1 MIRIGIDVGGTNT
14 DAVLMD
20 GQEVLHAIKTP
31 TTADVTSGVLKAL
44 EMVLEG
50 RETGNVAGVMIGT
63 THFTNAIVQRRELA
77 PTAIVRLGL
86 PATQSLPPMVSWP
99 DDLRQ
104 ALGGHIYLAHGGWEF
119 DRRPLSPLD
128 PDELRGIALETK
140 NKGVKNIAI
149 SAVFS
154 PINTSIETDA
164 ATIIKE
170 VHPDAEITVSSEI
183 GRVGLLERKNA
194 AIINA
199 CLHDLGHKT
208 VRAFRVGDVRTNFRM
223 PDVLS
228 IGLGGGSLIGIEPL
242 SVGPVSIGFRLPEK
256 ALVFGGD
263 TLTAS
268 DIAVAAGMAQM
279 GDASRVAHLEPA
291 LVEAVT
297 ARIEQMI
304 AEVVDRMLLTPEPV
318 PVIVVG
324 GGSVLVKDQV
334 AGLVTIKP
342 KHFAVANAVGA
353 AIAQISGEVDRV
365 YSLASQARE
374 AVLEEAKK
382 EAIGRAVKA
391 GADPSSVE
399 IVEVEDVPLAYLPG
413 NATRV
418 RIKAVGDLRLG

>member
-119 DRRPLSPLD
+119 DGRPLSPLD
-128 PDELRGIALETK
+128 PDELRGIATEIK

-164 ATIIKE
+164 AAIIK
-170 VHPDAEITVSSEI
+170 
-183 GRVGLLERKNA
+183 
-194 AIINA
+194 
-199 CLHDLGHKT
+199 
-208 VRAFRVGDVRTNFRM
+208 
-223 PDVLS
+223 
-228 IGLGGGSLIGIEPL
+228 
-242 SVGPVSIGFRLPEK
+242 
-256 ALVFGGD
+256 
-263 TLTAS
+263 
-268 DIAVAAGMAQM
+268 
-279 GDASRVAHLEPA
+279 
-291 LVEAVT
+291 
-297 ARIEQMI
+297 
-304 AEVVDRMLLTPEPV
+304 
-318 PVIVVG
+318 
-324 GGSVLVKDQV
+324 
-334 AGLVTIKP
+334 
-342 KHFAVANAVGA
+342 
-353 AIAQISGEVDRV
+353 
-365 YSLASQARE
+365 
-374 AVLEEAKK
+374 
-382 EAIGRAVKA
+382 
-391 GADPSSVE
+391 
-399 IVEVEDVPLAYLPG
+399 
-413 NATRV
+413 
-418 RIKAVGDLRLG
+418 